1 MVFRALCES
10 RAHFYVIVDNSE
22 KCRKKQAGNLLL
34 RKKKISKIFREK
46 VIFLRKICRFSV
58 ENLTFFELFSRNF
71 DAEKGDNQAWLLFHE
86 S

>member
-1 MVFRALCES
+1 MVSRALCES
-10 RAHFYVIVDNSE
+10 RAHFYVFADNSE

-71 DAEKGDNQAWLLFHE
+71 DAEKGDNQA
-86 S
+86 